1 MRKRK
6 SEEEERRRREKS
18 NGCTLSFY
26 SGYFGDIFWPEKKTV
41 GRKIRSIWWK
51 RFQKS
56 AGQISRH
63 RSKSSVPASL
73 ATDGKEK
80 NWTWIQNIL
89 PFFFFQ
95 VLMQCLQKS
104 PENYYRSLSGKI

>member
-1 MRKRK
+1 MVVLLIFIVATLEIFFGRK
-6 SEEEERRRREKS
+6 
-18 NGCTLSFY
+18 
-26 SGYFGDIFWPEKKTV
+26 KKTV

-56 AGQISRH
+56 VGQISRH
-63 RSKSSVPASL
+63 RNKSPVPASL

-80 NWTWIQNIL
+80 NWTSIQNIL
-89 PFFFFQ
+89 PFFFLQ
-95 VLMQCLQKS
+95 VLMQCLQKA